1 MVNSRKTNLLYSAA
15 MDPQR
20 MMMLLVLIVSLC
32 LSYSNG
38 NSDLE
43 APKDPAVDIQ
53 SEGMIQNFNFFFH

>member
-1 MVNSRKTNLLYSAA
+1 MVNSRKTNLLFSAA

-20 MMMLLVLIVSLC
+20 MMMLVVLIVSLC

-53 SEGMIQNFNFFFH
+53 SEGMIQNCNFFFF